1 MRAALRLVSLLLAIA
16 ALLSAAR
23 PAAAQSSKAP
33 KLEIVLTPGAMG
45 EGPAVATSGLLDDP
59 RTRDPL
65 VNGAFPTAIHYRL
78 ELWRRGPLVND
89 FDGRS
94 EWDVLVSY
102 DPTKKLYS
110 VVRKQDDDV
119 IENFGA
125 FRSIESAEA
134 QFGRALRIPLRPNR
148 PGQYYYHL
156 SVEVKTLTENDLD
169 ALQQWMRGSSG
180 KSGNPLSVVGKGIG
194 KLLSRVLGGAVQ
206 RYSESS
212 GTFSYP

>member
-1 MRAALRLVSLLLAIA
+1 VRAAFRLVPLAIA
-16 ALLSAAR
+16 ALLFSVR
-23 PAAAQSSKAP
+23 PLVAQSSAP
-33 KLEIVLTPGAMG
+33 RLEIILTPGALG
-45 EGPAVATSGLLDDP
+45 DGPAVATAGLLADP

-65 VNGAFPTAIHYRL
+65 VNGAFPTGIHYRL
-78 ELWRRGPLVND
+78 ELWRKGGLVND

-102 DPTKKLYS
+102 DPTKRIYS

-125 FRSIESAEA
+125 FTSLESAES

-169 ALQQWMRGSSG
+169 ALQQWMRGPNG
-180 KSGNPLSVVGKGIG
+180 KNGNPLSVVGKGIG

-206 RYSESS
+206 KYQESS

>member
-1 MRAALRLVSLLLAIA
+1 VPVLRRLALVLFVAALPQ
-16 ALLSAAR
+16 AAR
-23 PAAAQSSKAP
+23 PLGAQSTAP
-33 KLEIVLTPGAMG
+33 KLEIIMTPGALS
-45 EGPAVATSGLLDDP
+45 EGPAVATAGLLADP

-65 VNGAFPTAIHYRL
+65 VNGAFPTGIHYRL
-78 ELWRRGPLVND
+78 ELWRKGGLVND

-102 DPTKKLYS
+102 DPTKRLYT

-125 FRSIESAEA
+125 FASLEAAEA

-156 SVEVKTLTENDLD
+156 SVDVKTLTENDLD
-169 ALQQWMRGSSG
+169 ALQQWMRGPNG

-206 RYSESS
+206 HYQATS
-212 GTFSYP
+212 GTVAYP

>member
-1 MRAALRLVSLLLAIA
+1 MRAVLRLAGLALGFV
-16 ALLSAAR
+16 ALASAAR
-23 PAAAQSSKAP
+23 PLVAHSTQP
-33 KLEIVLTPGAMG
+33 KLEIILTPGALG
-45 EGPAVATSGLLDDP
+45 DGPAVATSGLLDDP

-65 VNGAFPTAIHYRL
+65 VNGAFPTGIHYRL
-78 ELWRRGPLVND
+78 ELWRKGGLVD
-89 FDGRS
+89 DIDGRS

-102 DPTKKLYS
+102 DPTRRLYS

-125 FRSIESAEA
+125 FRSLESAEA

-156 SVEVKTLTENDLD
+156 SIEVKTLTENDLD
-169 ALQQWMRGSSG
+169 ALQQWMRGSNG
-180 KSGNPLSVVGKGIG
+180 KRGNPLSVVGKGIG

-206 RYSESS
+206 HYQESS
-212 GTFSYP
+212 GTFAFP

>member
-1 MRAALRLVSLLLAIA
+1 MAAMLTAPRA
-16 ALLSAAR
+16 LS
-23 PAAAQSSKAP
+23 AQSSA
-33 KLEIVLTPGAMG
+33 KLEIVLTPGAMA
-45 EGPAVATSGLLDDP
+45 EGPAVATSGLLNDP

-65 VNGAFPTAIHYRL
+65 VNGAFPTGIHYRL
-78 ELWRRGPLVND
+78 ELWRKGGVVDD

-94 EWDVLVSY
+94 EWEVLVSY
-102 DPTKKLYS
+102 DPTKRLYS

-125 FRSIESAEA
+125 FRTLEGAEA

-148 PGQYYYHL
+148 PGRYYYHL

-169 ALQQWMRGSSG
+169 ALQQWMRGSD
-180 KSGNPLSVVGKGIG
+180 GNPLSAVGKGIG

-206 RYSESS
+206 RYQESS